1 MADNEPDFKPKR
13 LKDTK
18 KKIHQKDKKDR
29 IRRSKHIL
37 QTKELF
43 CKTFDDEY
51 NKQQISQSN
60 RTLKRFEN
68 FLASHGIKS
77 SIMRENE
84 PNFYNND
91 LIRSEKLENKVE
103 LIIGLKPGS
112 EIIVDDITSD
122 DNETKTK
129 YNTNG
134 IYLITI
140 ERERFSLVFDR
151 EKNEEL
157 ENYKLISYKYWRL
170 IILSFEKK
178 LNRSKDKIE
187 ERDFIL
193 QSLSQEEVENF
204 RVNQEKQLK
213 KEERKRLFNR
223 SRSSFQNSGQTETNN
238 KTNNNINEVLVDQT
252 EADDESVTDDSE
264 EDSSDENPE
273 QEQEQDTTIIKQ
285 NQEEVTLTDSV

>member
-140 ERERFSLVFDR
+140 ERERFSLVFDK

-170 IILSFEKK
+170 IILPSEK
-178 LNRSKDKIE
+178 
-187 ERDFIL
+187 
-193 QSLSQEEVENF
+193 
-204 RVNQEKQLK
+204 
-213 KEERKRLFNR
+213 
-223 SRSSFQNSGQTETNN
+223 
-238 KTNNNINEVLVDQT
+238 
-252 EADDESVTDDSE
+252 
-264 EDSSDENPE
+264 
-273 QEQEQDTTIIKQ
+273 IK
-285 NQEEVTLTDSV
+285 